1 MIRKKLLSFLKDKAP
16 YLFDILKC
24 VVKEEHFIST
34 AASVLMYGH
43 SQRLSQ
49 LQYIVG
55 LSLDRCGLTK
65 EGLQLMHDL
74 GLCVSPRSVLRKK
87 KELVAEQ
94 EEKIKSTVTAF
105 VKNCEKSASKDDTVS
120 SQTIQV
126 NSQEKATA
134 ATTLLQDLDHS
145 RTGIDASE
153 EFVVG
158 KDNSDNLMEQDPSNI
173 DLSSD
178 ISINERNTPAIE
190 MLGDNIDVS
199 ITPSKMTAE
208 SQRKSLHWFLIMMKQ
223 KRIMVNDMDISE
235 LRQEKDVLSLPKV
248 SWIPDKC
255 QQKSMTENV
264 KHHICHILVKY
275 VDFLKPFE
283 SVIPPYVT
291 HKFIELTKAKSL
303 FLNCELIEASENSA
317 SGMISIMQRI
327 HELSVPHARLTDK
340 KVYERVVF
348 GGDVLTNE
356 RAFSA
361 QQNMQLNR
369 SDVDRLVGLI
379 HRPEGLHRE
388 MNFLLMYFCVY
399 EDVSSPVLP
408 SFYLA
413 TRKQLSWNLPVVLY

>member
-1 MIRKKLLSFLKDKAP
+1 M
-16 YLFDILKC
+16 YIL
-24 VVKEEHFIST
+24 
-34 AASVLMYGH
+34 
-43 SQRLSQ
+43 Q
-49 LQYIVG
+49 
-55 LSLDRCGLTK
+55 
-65 EGLQLMHDL
+65 
-74 GLCVSPRSVLRKK
+74 
-87 KELVAEQ
+87 
-94 EEKIKSTVTAF
+94 
-105 VKNCEKSASKDDTVS
+105 
-120 SQTIQV
+120 
-126 NSQEKATA
+126 
-134 ATTLLQDLDHS
+134 
-145 RTGIDASE
+145 
-153 EFVVG
+153 
-158 KDNSDNLMEQDPSNI
+158 
-173 DLSSD
+173 
-178 ISINERNTPAIE
+178 
-190 MLGDNIDVS
+190 
-199 ITPSKMTAE
+199 
-208 SQRKSLHWFLIMMKQ
+208 
-223 KRIMVNDMDISE
+223 

-283 SVIPPYVT
+283 SVIPQYVT

-388 MNFLLMYFCVY
+388 MNFLLVSLLCFVIFLFCVMF
-399 EDVSSPVLP
+399 SKF
-408 SFYLA
+408 SFLFLLKSVWVIY
-413 TRKQLSWNLPVVLY
+413 TFINHEMERKIL